1 MKKPRLETVVE
12 HYRATRRDNFA
23 ASQRLEG
30 IKTPDTAAN
39 NQNPLPSKDALR
51 KKYLAL
57 SRPG

>member
-30 IKTPDTAAN
+30 IKTPATAAN
-39 NQNPLPSKDALR
+39 SQASLPSKETLR
-51 KKYLAL
+51 KKYMAS
-57 SRPG
+57 SRQG